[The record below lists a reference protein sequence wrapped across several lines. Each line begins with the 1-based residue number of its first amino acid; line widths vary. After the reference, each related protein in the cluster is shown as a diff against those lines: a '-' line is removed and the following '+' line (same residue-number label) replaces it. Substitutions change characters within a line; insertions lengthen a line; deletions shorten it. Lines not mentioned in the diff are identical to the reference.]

1 MSAGVSANIIKALDS
16 GSAHKITSGQ
26 VVVDL
31 QTAVKELVENSLDAG
46 ATNIEVRFKDQGL
59 ESFEVI
65 DNGSGIS
72 PADYDSIALKH
83 HTSKLSS
90 FTDLE
95 IVATFGFRG
104 EALSSLCALAQSVS
118 VTTATSAE
126 APAGTVIEFE
136 RTGKAKSRKGKA
148 ARQRGTT
155 VTVTGLFAPLPVRR
169 KELERNAKRE
179 FGKALTLLYAYALVP
194 CATENNG
201 VRLSVTNQPSGGRKS
216 TQMRT
221 DGTPSIRASVSAI
234 WGPKTLDNLVDIEL
248 NFDVE
253 VEAAVLRRLGKNQDE
268 GNTNRVQVRGLISRF
283 SMGCGRNGTDRQ
295 FFFVNGRPCAPS
307 KVQKAFNEVYRTF
320 NATQSPFIIADFI
333 LPTRSC
339 DINVSPDKRT
349 ILIHSENNLIQA
361 LKVALEEKYA
371 PARSTFDVNAS
382 QATRRAGAVSQRA
395 IPPAEDNP
403 LFLPDDVDD
412 EPSISAPVS
421 SQDSTEQPLVPPRST
436 DERVFGEPHLLVA
449 APLSSQSSS
458 SQDAMSTLKDAEG
471 PAASG
476 TRSTPTNTVS
486 ERKQVQTPVVHH
498 RDSPSSSSCAMEVQ
512 GSSRTDDDEQG
523 APAVSRSSPHPTTA
537 STSAFSEDPPIFAV
551 RPPARPVTRSLPSQ
565 TLSPATSRPPEQMV
579 LSTSGASWSL
589 RRQDADEA
597 RPRKRARRNSGEGAA
612 NARSEA
618 VVPARS
624 ARQGMRDLLRGFAR
638 SGSKVEEPAMDVDED
653 EVGELRGSEKDDDEG
668 SCDDSPDDRDG
679 MQVEAVQDQAPDD
692 VREDTPDPEPTEHRD
707 VDMESCGNEDI
718 ELVED
723 EGIQPIEDVVEL
735 PRKETLPSCSQDS
748 SDGGT
753 KSTIMTAVSGEIIR
767 VNDREGI
774 SFAFDLSRVTS
785 AWQTLQARM
794 TAAQRMQEDL
804 DQQRPSVDAGS
815 VNMADDEATEALSRV
830 IDKTDFASMKVV
842 GQFNL
847 GFIVVRRKK
856 ASPGQDERPGTGTDD
871 LFIVDQHA
879 ADEKYNFETL
889 QQNTKIDCQK
899 LFQPQVLE
907 LTAADELVALENIDI
922 LRQNGFELEVC
933 EDRPPGQRLRLDA
946 RPISKSTVFDT
957 KDLEEL
963 LHLLQERPM
972 GQMVRCSKARAMFAM
987 RACRMSIMI
996 GKPLSHR
1003 QMVSVVQ
1010 HMGTMDQP
1018 WHCPHG
1024 RPTMRHLS
1032 DIAGVRRDRQQGL
1045 VDWAAFG
1052 RAGL

>member
-1 MSAGVSANIIKALDS
+1 MNANEGNNAIKALDS

-95 IVATFGFRG
+95 TVATFGFRG
-104 EALSSLCALAQSVS
+104 EALSSLCALAKSVS
-118 VTTATSAE
+118 VTTATAAE

-148 ARQRGTT
+148 ARQASTT
-155 VTVTGLFAPLPVRR
+155 VTVTGLFTPLPVRR

-194 CATENNG
+194 CAKENKG
-201 VRLSVTNQPSGGRKS
+201 VRLSVTNQPTGGRKT

-221 DGTPSIRASVSAI
+221 DGIPSIRASVSAI

-248 NFDVE
+248 NFSVE
-253 VEAAVLRRLGKNQDE
+253 VDTGVLRRLGKAQDT
-268 GNTNRVQVRGLISRF
+268 GNANEVKVRGLISKF
-283 SMGCGRNGTDRQ
+283 SVGCGRTGTDRQ
-295 FFFVNGRPCAPS
+295 FFYVNGRPCAPS

-333 LPTRSC
+333 LPTSSC

-349 ILIHSENNLIQA
+349 ILLHSENNLVQA
-361 LKVALEEKYA
+361 LKIALEAKYA
-371 PARSTFDVNAS
+371 PARATFDVNAS
-382 QATRRAGAVSQRA
+382 QATRKADNAPQRA
-395 IPPAEDNP
+395 SRVATPPAETNP
-403 LFLPDDVDD
+403 LFLPDDADE
-412 EPSISAPVS
+412 EPSMSSPVS
-421 SQDSTEQPLVPPRST
+421 SQDIASHQSDLQTTT
-436 DERVFGEPHLLVA
+436 DDEVFGEPSLLIA
-449 APLSSQSSS
+449 DPSLSQPSS
-458 SQDAMSTLKDAEG
+458 SQGGIGTLSGVGDPDTEDASVNQRKTVQTTTIDHADSPPSKRAPMSSSNSHIDDGDPDTS
-471 PAASG
+471 PVS
-476 TRSTPTNTVS
+476 RPSTPPN
-486 ERKQVQTPVVHH
+486 EP
-498 RDSPSSSSCAMEVQ
+498 
-512 GSSRTDDDEQG
+512 RT
-523 APAVSRSSPHPTTA
+523 SPHI
-537 STSAFSEDPPIFAV
+537 EDPPIPAI
-551 RPPARPVTRSLPSQ
+551 RPPSRPLARAAVSQ
-565 TLSPATSRPPEQMV
+565 PRASPAKSRTPEQMV

-589 RRQDADEA
+589 RRPDADEA
-597 RPRKRARRNSGEGAA
+597 RPRKRTRRDSGDGAHA
-612 NARSEA
+612 
-618 VVPARS
+618 PAKG

-638 SGSKVEEPAMDVDED
+638 TGSKVDDSAVMDVDEE
-653 EVGELRGSEKDDDEG
+653 EVAETLAGDVDGDVALHEVSSDEG
-668 SCDDSPDDRDG
+668 DG
-679 MQVEAVQDQAPDD
+679 GRADAVQDEVDD
-692 VREDTPDPEPTEHRD
+692 DDGGDTPAAGPSESGDAH
-707 VDMESCGNEDI
+707 MEVPGDEDI

-723 EGIQPIEDVVEL
+723 EDIQIMEDAPLSVSQEL
-735 PRKETLPSCSQDS
+735 SEV
-748 SDGGT
+748 GT
-753 KSTIMTAVSGEIIR
+753 RSATTTAISGEIVR
-767 VNDREGI
+767 VNDREDI
-774 SFAFDLSRVTS
+774 SFAFDLSLVTA
-785 AWQTLQARM
+785 AWQTLQARLA
-794 TAAQRMQEDL
+794 TAQRVQNDL
-804 DQQRPSVDAGS
+804 NLARTADGNPGSVD
-815 VNMADDEATEALSRV
+815 MADDEATEALSRV
-830 IDKTDFASMKVV
+830 IDKTDFASMEVV

-847 GFIVVRRKK
+847 GFIVVRRRKG
-856 ASPGQDERPGTGTDD
+856 SHGPDSRPGTGTDD

-889 QQNTKIDCQK
+889 QQTTKIDCQK

-907 LTAADELVALENIDI
+907 LTAADELVALENLDV

-933 EDRPPGQRLRLDA
+933 EDRPPGQRVRLDA
-946 RPISKSTVFDT
+946 QPISKSTVFDT

-963 LHLLQERPM
+963 LHLLQERPT

-996 GKPLSHR
+996 GKPLSRR

-1032 DIAGVRRDRQQGL
+1032 DIAGVGREGHARDI
-1045 VDWAAFG
+1045 DWATFG
-1052 RAGL
+1052 RSRS